1 MLLAAMLLLAILLP
15 RLADK
20 PCAGF
25 NAALPVPLLPMPALG
40 RRCSHR
46 QKLGG
51 MPSSCTLA
59 STKFDMPSPS
69 NHAKAA
75 SSLWRRGDP
84 RTQVR

>member
-15 RLADK
+15 RFADK

-40 RRCSHR
+40 RRCVQCSHR
-46 QKLGG
+46 PSRVG

-59 STKFDMPSPS
+59 STIDTPSPS
-69 NHAKAA
+69 KHPKVAA
-75 SSLWRRGDP
+75 SL
-84 RTQVR
+84 